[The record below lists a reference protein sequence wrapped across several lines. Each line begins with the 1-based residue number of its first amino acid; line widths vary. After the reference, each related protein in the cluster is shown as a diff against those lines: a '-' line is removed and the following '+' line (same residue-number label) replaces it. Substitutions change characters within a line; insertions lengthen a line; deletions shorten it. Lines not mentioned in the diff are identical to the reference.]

1 LKVAAF
7 IFTLLLGSVLYNA
20 ADLLPKP
27 GDPQAVLSVHV
38 SSRYLERSAV
48 ETGLSNATPAVLAD
62 YRGFDLLALCFLFF
76 LAAAVFLSL
85 LPAGRRFHL
94 GIVLSLLG
102 VGLGLALGFFCVKG
116 GSNFLDYEP
125 LAASVNH
132 ALARA
137 TGSRLLGFA
146 ALFSLLGAWFA
157 FHQVLKAHEENS
169 HGN

>member
-1 LKVAAF
+1 MKVAAF
-7 IFTLLLGSVLYNA
+7 IFTLLLGSVLYDA
-20 ADLLPKP
+20 ANLLPKP

-38 SSRYLERSAV
+38 SSRYVERSAV

-62 YRGFDLLALCFLFF
+62 YRGFDLLVLCLIFF
-76 LAAAVFLSL
+76 LTAVAL
-85 LPAGRRFHL
+85 LPLLPVGRRFHL

-125 LAASVNH
+125 LAASVNP

-137 TGSRLLGFA
+137 MGSRLLGFST
-146 ALFSLLGAWFA
+146 LFTILGSWFA
-157 FHQVLKAHEENS
+157 FHRVLKAHEESS